1 MDDAANQPLPPLRED
16 LRLSETTTTSNG
28 EPSWVIEDTV
38 VNRFYQ
44 IGWLEF
50 ECLLRWG
57 QTPSQISEQISK
69 QTALKPEAEQVL
81 EFRQFLE
88 HNQLLR
94 PSMQATDKLRQ
105 RSEGNNG
112 LSWKWW
118 LHHYLFF
125 RVPLLKPQRFLR
137 RLSNSLGWLFDAR
150 TGLAILLLS
159 LTGIVLVLHQW
170 DTFTH
175 DVVES
180 FSMEGLLGFAL
191 ALIIGKS
198 LHEMGHALVATR
210 LGIRV
215 AHMGVA
221 FVVMWPMLYTDTGE
235 SWRLRKSRQRL
246 AIASAGII
254 TELSLAGLA
263 TLGWALCDPGPLR
276 NGLLYLATTGWILS
290 LALNAS
296 PFMRFDGYFIL
307 SDLLDF
313 PNLHERSSAQ
323 ARIFLRR
330 TLLGLN
336 EPWPEPFRAS
346 TRRALVIFAFTT
358 WLYRLALFLG
368 IAVAVY
374 LLFFKLL
381 GIFLFIVE
389 LSWFIFM
396 PIWRELKHWWQ
407 HRSEVRHGRR
417 YLFVSVLAA
426 GILLLALPWHS
437 QVHLYGVARAELQLQ
452 VFSPYP
458 AHIQKIHS
466 AGTVK
471 AGDQLAIL
479 DQPDITSKLRQSETG
494 MRNIEA
500 QLSGLQADSSGLS
513 VQAATRQRLWV
524 EFEQAK
530 SAQSEIDRL
539 SLKAPF
545 AGKWRDVN
553 PEWKAGQWISN
564 KEPIGVLVGFEGW
577 QVDGYVKQDDVYRLQ
592 VGNPVLFYAKGQPK
606 PLTGKVIAI
615 GSTRSTTL
623 ANPMLAS
630 RFGGPLTTTPHS
642 EALTPTESLFHVLIQ
657 LDQTPIGEHETLGDV
672 QVEGARRSL
681 LADGLTHLLA
691 ALLRESGF

>member
-1 MDDAANQPLPPLRED
+1 MEDPSELPLAPLRED
-16 LRLSETTTTSNG
+16 LRLSEAAITASG

-38 VNRFYQ
+38 INRYYQ

-57 QTPSQISEQISK
+57 QTPKQISAQITEE
-69 QTALKPEAEQVL
+69 TALQPDADQVL
-81 EFRQFLE
+81 EFSQFLE

-94 PSMQATDKLRQ
+94 PNMQATDRLSK
-105 RSEGNNG
+105 RSEGNAG

-125 RVPLLKPQRFLR
+125 RIPLLRPQRFLGT
-137 RLSNSLGWLFDAR
+137 LNQALGWLFNRKTA
-150 TGLAILLLS
+150 LVILLLS
-159 LTGIVLVLHQW
+159 LTGIILVMHQW

-180 FSMEGLLGFAL
+180 FSMEGLLGFAM
-191 ALIIGKS
+191 ALIVGKS

-210 LGIRV
+210 LGLRV

-221 FVVMWPMLYTDTGE
+221 FVVLWPMLYTDTGE
-235 SWRLRKSRQRL
+235 SWRLGKSRQRL

-307 SDLLDF
+307 SDILDF

-330 TLLGLN
+330 YILGLD
-336 EPWPEPFRAS
+336 EPWPEPFSRGK
-346 TRRALVIFAFTT
+346 RRGLIAFAFVT

-407 HRSEVRHGRR
+407 NRSEVRKGRR
-417 YLFVSVLAA
+417 YLFVSILAA
-426 GILLLALPWHS
+426 IVLLLALPWRS
-437 QVHLYGVARAELQLQ
+437 QIHIHGVARAEQQVQ

-458 AHIQKIHS
+458 AHIQRVHPEGKVS
-466 AGTVK
+466 AGDT
-471 AGDQLAIL
+471 LAVL
-479 DQPDITSKLRQSETG
+479 DQPDIASKLQQSETS
-494 MRNIEA
+494 MRNIES
-500 QLSGLQADSSGLS
+500 QLTGLQADSSGLRL
-513 VQAATRQRLWV
+513 QTATRQRLWV
-524 EFEQAK
+524 EFEQAR

-539 SLKAPF
+539 ILKAPF
-545 AGKWRDVN
+545 DGEWLDIN
-553 PEWKAGQWISN
+553 PDWKAGQWISN
-564 KEPIGVLVGFEGW
+564 KEPIGVLIATDRW
-577 QVDGYVKQDDVYRLQ
+577 QADGYVQQNDVHRLRI
-592 VGNPVLFYAKGQPK
+592 GDPVRFYAKGQPT
-606 PLTGKVIAI
+606 PVLGKVIAI
-615 GSTRSTTL
+615 GSTRSNQL

-630 RFGGPLTTTPHS
+630 RFGGPLTTKQDS
-642 EALTPTESLFHVLIQ
+642 NDLAPTESLFHVLIQ
-657 LDQTPIGEHETLGDV
+657 LDKAPIGMHETLGDI
-672 QVEGARRSL
+672 QVEGAKRSL
-681 LADGLTHLLA
+681 LVEGVTHLFA
-691 ALLRESGF
+691 VLLRESGF

>member
-1 MDDAANQPLPPLRED
+1 MDNPIELPLPPLRED
-16 LRLSETTTTSNG
+16 LRLSEAAITSSG

-38 VNRFYQ
+38 INRYYQ

-57 QTPSQISEQISK
+57 QTPTQISTQIA
-69 QTALKPEAEQVL
+69 QETALQPEAEQVL
-81 EFRQFLE
+81 AFSQFLE

-94 PSMQATDKLRQ
+94 PNMQATDRLSM
-105 RSEGNNG
+105 RSEGNSG

-125 RVPLLKPQRFLR
+125 RIPLLRPQRFLR
-137 RLSNSLGWLFDAR
+137 KLNNALGWLFNR
-150 TGLAILLLS
+150 KTGLAILLLS
-159 LTGIVLVLHQW
+159 LTGIIMVMHQW

-180 FSMEGLLGFAL
+180 FSMEGLLGFAM
-191 ALIIGKS
+191 ALIVGKS

-210 LGIRV
+210 LGLRV

-221 FVVMWPMLYTDTGE
+221 FVVLWPMLYTDTGE
-235 SWRLRKSRQRL
+235 SWRLARSRQRL
-246 AIASAGII
+246 AIASAGIL

-263 TLGWALCDPGPLR
+263 TLGWALSEPGPLR

-307 SDLLDF
+307 SDILDF

-323 ARIFLRR
+323 ARVFLRR
-330 TLLGLN
+330 SILGLD
-336 EPWPEPFRAS
+336 EPWPEPFS
-346 TRRALVIFAFTT
+346 TGKRRGLIAFAFIT

-407 HRSEVRHGRR
+407 NRSEVRKGRR
-417 YLFVSVLAA
+417 YVFVSILA
-426 GILLLALPWHS
+426 GIALLLALPWHS
-437 QVHLYGVARAELQLQ
+437 QIHIHGVARAEQQVQ

-458 AHIQKIHS
+458 AHIQRVHPEGK
-466 AGTVK
+466 VK
-471 AGDQLAIL
+471 AGDRLAVL
-479 DQPDITSKLRQSETG
+479 DQPDIASKLRQSETS
-494 MRNIEA
+494 MRNIES
-500 QLSGLQADSSGLS
+500 QLTGLQADSSGLS
-513 VQAATRQRLWV
+513 LQTATRQRLWV
-524 EFEQAK
+524 EYEQAR

-539 SLKAPF
+539 VLKAPF
-545 AGKWRDVN
+545 DGEWLDIN
-553 PEWKAGQWISN
+553 PDWKAGQWISN
-564 KEPIGVLVGFEGW
+564 KEPIGVLIAAERW
-577 QVDGYVKQDDVYRLQ
+577 QADGYVQQSDVHRLRI
-592 VGNPVLFYAKGQPK
+592 GDPVRFYAKGQPT
-606 PLTGKVIAI
+606 PVSGKVIAI
-615 GSTRSTTL
+615 GSTRSNQL
-623 ANPMLAS
+623 ASPMLAS
-630 RFGGPLTTTPHS
+630 RFGGPLTTKQDS
-642 EALTPTESLFHVLIQ
+642 NDLTPTESLFHVLIQ
-657 LDQTPIGEHETLGDV
+657 LDKAPSGQHETLGDI
-672 QVEGARRSL
+672 QVEGAKRSL
-681 LADGLTHLLA
+681 LAEGVTHLFA
-691 ALLRESGF
+691 VLLRESGF